1 AWKHYFVFL
10 LLGQVVLW
18 RAAFGDGYG
27 VATTV
32 RRRIAGMLAL
42 SYVLTTL
49 TVRGVVGKHLA
60 QTLETMSAVT
70 LGAFVV
76 LAALLYLRAA
86 VGAVEHA
93 PPPATVGS

>member
-1 AWKHYFVFL
+1 M
-10 LLGQVVLW
+10 
-18 RAAFGDGYG
+18 
-27 VATTV
+27 V
-32 RRRIAGMLAL
+32 RRRLAGMLTL

-86 VGAVEHA
+86 VGAADAA
-93 PPPATVGS
+93 PPPSPVGP